1 MRTQIP
7 DALMDDPDIAE
18 MDAILRKCV
27 HCGFCLSA
35 CPTYSLNGD
44 ERTSPRGRIYLIKS
58 MIEGTQQDAESILV
72 PIDSCLSCLAC
83 ASACPSGVDYQHFI
97 DLARPRLEHAVRR
110 PLGDAFVRGL
120 LARLL
125 PYPKR
130 FRAALGLA
138 RLARPFA
145 PLLESILGN
154 RIGAMLR
161 MAPAEARQSDILD
174 GPRTF
179 SAAGTTAARVGLLA
193 GCAQQVLRP
202 SINAATIR
210 LLNRMDV
217 DVVVPEGAGCCG
229 ALVHHLGRSEDTHA
243 AVGNAVASWT
253 AEQKRGALDAII
265 VNAAGCGTHMKDF
278 GFVMRGTAQQAD
290 AQTVAGLSCDVSEFV
305 AARTLPPRSDRR
317 LPRVIY
323 HDACSLLHGQK
334 VTEPPRRLLREAGFE
349 VLEVPGKH
357 FCCGSAGSYN
367 LLQPETANELSRRR
381 IQAIEAT
388 GAEVI
393 ATGNIGCLEQLAR
406 MTGLPVVHTVE
417 LLDWATGGAPPPE
430 LARGQWS

>member
-7 DALMDDPDIAE
+7 DALRDDPDIAE

-58 MIEGTQQDAESILV
+58 MIEGVQQDADSILA

-97 DLARPRLEHAVRR
+97 DLARPRLEQSVTRT
-110 PLGDAFVRGL
+110 PGDAFVRGL

-125 PYPKR
+125 PYPRR
-130 FRAALGLA
+130 FKAALVLA

-145 PLLESILGN
+145 PFVETVLGK
-154 RIGAMLR
+154 RLGAMLR
-161 MAPAEARQSDILD
+161 MAPAEARRSGILD
-174 GPRTF
+174 GPRKF
-179 SAAGTTAARVGLLA
+179 APMSKPSGRVGLLA
-193 GCAQQVLRP
+193 GCAQQVLRA
-202 SINAATIR
+202 SINDATIR
-210 LLNRMDV
+210 LLNRMNV
-217 DVVVPEGAGCCG
+217 EVVVPDGAGCCG
-229 ALVHHLGRSEDTHA
+229 ALVHHLGRADDAHI
-243 AVGNAVASWT
+243 AVGRAVDSWV
-253 AEQKRGALDAII
+253 AQQGRESLDAII

-278 GFVMRGTAQQAD
+278 GFVMRGTNRAAD
-290 AQTVAGLSCDVSEFV
+290 AQEVASLVRDVSEFV
-305 AARTLPPRSDRR
+305 SVGGLPPSAGRR
-317 LPRVIY
+317 LPRVVY

-334 VTEPPRRLLREAGFE
+334 ITVQPRQLLHDAGFE
-349 VLEVPGKH
+349 VFEVPGKH

-367 LLQPETANELSRRR
+367 LLQPEIANELNLRRVK
-381 IQAIEAT
+381 AIEAT
-388 GAEVI
+388 GADVI

-406 MTGLPVVHTVE
+406 MSGRPVVHTVE
-417 LLDWATGGAPPPE
+417 LLDWATGGPPPPE
-430 LARGQWS
+430 LARAGWV

>member
-7 DALMDDPDIAE
+7 EALQDDPDIAE

-35 CPTYSLNGD
+35 CPTYSINGD

-58 MIEGTQQDAESILV
+58 MIEGVQQDAQAIAT

-97 DLARPRLEHAVRR
+97 DLARPRLERAVVRA
-110 PLGDAFVRGL
+110 PGDAFLRKL
-120 LARLL
+120 LAGLL
-125 PYPKR
+125 PYPRR
-130 FRAALGLA
+130 FKMALALA

-145 PLLESILGN
+145 GLLERVLGK
-154 RIGAMLR
+154 RVGAILR
-161 MAPAEARQSDILD
+161 MAPGSVRRAAILD
-174 GPRTF
+174 GPCTF
-179 SAAGTTAARVGLLA
+179 PSSGTKKGRVGLLA

-202 SINAATIR
+202 SINEATIR
-210 LLNRMDV
+210 LLNRMNF
-217 DVVVPEGAGCCG
+217 DVVLAEGSGCCG
-229 ALVHHLGRSEDTHA
+229 ALVHHLGRSDDAHD
-243 AVGNAVASWT
+243 AVGRETANWVAEHSR
-253 AEQKRGALDAII
+253 APLDAIV

-278 GFVMRGTAQQAD
+278 GFVMRGTDRAD
-290 AQTVAGLSCDVSEFV
+290 DARAVAALTRDVSEFV
-305 AARTLPPRSDRR
+305 AREKIPAVTRTN
-317 LPRVIY
+317 LPRVVY

-334 VTEPPRRLLREAGFE
+334 VTAPPRDMLRDAGFE
-349 VLEVPGKH
+349 VIEVPGKH

-367 LLQPETANELSRRR
+367 LLQPAFAGELAARR
-381 IQAIEAT
+381 IKAIEAT

-417 LLDWATGGAPPPE
+417 LLDWATGGEPPPE
-430 LARGQWS
+430 LARRGQR